1 MTNFLKR
8 LFVVMLIITSVFS
21 VTSAIAQ
28 PKAELAGQQLFQ
40 AINRERAAN
49 GLPPLKWDEA
59 LANAARQHAELMAE
73 QKSLSHGFLGELSLP
88 SRATRAGARFSWLS
102 ENVAA
107 GPNPENISAQ
117 WMQSPNHRANLLDA
131 DMDTIGAGVAE
142 RNGVI
147 FAVAD
152 FSKAK
157 R

>member
-1 MTNFLKR
+1 MKISSKTFLIAVFAVSL
-8 LFVVMLIITSVFS
+8 LFSCISVV
-21 VTSAIAQ
+21 AQ
-28 PKAELAGQQLFQ
+28 PKAEIAGQQLFQ

-49 GLPPLKWDEA
+49 GLPPLKWDDA

-107 GPNPENISAQ
+107 GPNAENISEQ
-117 WMQSPNHRANLLDA
+117 WMQSPNHRANMLDA
-131 DMDTIGAGVAE
+131 DMDTIGAGAVE

-157 R
+157 H

>member
-1 MTNFLKR
+1 MTNFLKT
-8 LFVVMLIITSVFS
+8 LLVAILIITPLVS
-21 VTSAIAQ
+21 VTSALAQ
-28 PKAELAGQQLFQ
+28 PKAEVAGQQLFQ

-49 GLPPLKWDEA
+49 GLPPLKWDDA

-73 QKSLSHGFLGELSLP
+73 QGSLSHGFQGELSLP

-102 ENVAA
+102 ENVAQ
-107 GPNPENISAQ
+107 GPTAENISAQ
-117 WMQSPNHRANLLDA
+117 WMQSSNHRANLLDA

-157 R
+157 H

>member
-1 MTNFLKR
+1 MKISYKIL
-8 LFVVMLIITSVFS
+8 LIGILTVNLVFS
-21 VTSAIAQ
+21 WTSAMAQ
-28 PKAELAGQQLFQ
+28 PKADLAGQQLFQ
-40 AINRERAAN
+40 VINREREAN
-49 GLPPLKWDEA
+49 GLPPLKWDDA
-59 LANAARQHAELMAE
+59 LASAARQHAELMAE

-107 GPNPENISAQ
+107 GPNAENISEQ

-131 DMDTIGAGVAE
+131 DMDTIGAGAVE

-157 R
+157 H

>member
-1 MTNFLKR
+1 MTRFSKASLAAIMSICA
-8 LFVVMLIITSVFS
+8 LFSWTQLT
-21 VTSAIAQ
+21 AQ
-28 PKAELAGQQLFQ
+28 PGPELAGQQLFQ
-40 AINRERAAN
+40 AINRGRAAS
-49 GLPPLKWDEA
+49 GLPALKWDDA
-59 LANAARQHAELMAE
+59 LASAARQHAELMAE
-73 QKSLSHGFLGELSLP
+73 QRSLSHGFLGELSLP
-88 SRATRAGARFSWLS
+88 SRAARAGARFSWLS
-102 ENVAA
+102 ENVAE
-107 GPNPENISAQ
+107 GPNAENISEQ

>member
-1 MTNFLKR
+1 MTTFLR
-8 LFVVMLIITSVFS
+8 TLLLAAFMVEGLFSW
-21 VTSAIAQ
+21 TSALAQ
-28 PKAELAGQQLFQ
+28 PRAEAAEQQLFQ
-40 AINRERAAN
+40 AINRERAAH
-49 GLPPLKWDEA
+49 GLPPLKWDDA
-59 LANAARQHAELMAE
+59 LANAARQHAEAMAA
-73 QKSLSHGFLGELSLP
+73 QKAISHTFPGEPSLP

-107 GPNPENISAQ
+107 GPNAENISEQ

-131 DMDTIGAGVAE
+131 DMDTIGMGAAE
-142 RNGVI
+142 RNRVV

>member
-1 MTNFLKR
+1 MTTFSKTL
-8 LFVVMLIITSVFS
+8 LIAILTTGVVFS
-21 VTSAIAQ
+21 YTSASSQ
-28 PKAELAGQQLFQ
+28 PKAGLTGQELFQ
-40 AINRERAAN
+40 AINRERASY

-59 LANAARQHAELMAE
+59 LANAARQHAEVMAE
-73 QKSLSHGFLGELSLP
+73 QRSISHGFAGEPSLP

-107 GPNPENISAQ
+107 GSSVGNVSEQ

-142 RNGVI
+142 RDGVV

-157 R
+157 H

>member
-1 MTNFLKR
+1 MKISSKTYLIAAFAVSL
-8 LFVVMLIITSVFS
+8 LFSCISVV
-21 VTSAIAQ
+21 AQ
-28 PKAELAGQQLFQ
+28 PKAEMAGQQLFQ

-49 GLPPLKWDEA
+49 GLPPLKWDDA

-107 GPNPENISAQ
+107 GPNAENISEQ

-131 DMDTIGAGVAE
+131 DMDTIGAGAVE
-142 RNGVI
+142 RNGVV

-157 R
+157 H